1 MPFYLFPKN
10 ILLGHFI
17 KHKSSIS
24 EEFLELLPT
33 KKIFSEFTNA
43 YVCMYYFL
51 FQSCCCDFVTPY
63 MTSGVQE
70 YNKAHI
76 HKYYIPSEN
85 FELLQIFKRRNALWF
100 REGSKHRKTDLA
112 PQVLNFVRFDGKNH
126 HHGQQE
132 TGWRSVKENLP
143 QKRVGSNSWRS
154 CVR

>member
-1 MPFYLFPKN
+1 MKWPNKLVLFYLFPKKSRVYSFFDFEAF
-10 ILLGHFI
+10 LLGHFS
-17 KHKSSIS
+17 KHKPSIS
-24 EEFLELLPT
+24 EEFLVLFPT

-70 YNKAHI
+70 YNKAHST
-76 HKYYIPSEN
+76 YIVLPSEN

-100 REGSKHRKTDLA
+100 REGSKHRKTELA

-132 TGWRSVKENLP
+132 TGWRSV
-143 QKRVGSNSWRS
+143 
-154 CVR
+154 

>member
-1 MPFYLFPKN
+1 MLFYLFPKKF
-10 ILLGHFI
+10 LLEHFI
-17 KHKSSIS
+17 KHKSSIY
-24 EEFLELLPT
+24 EGFLVFLPT
-33 KKIFSEFTNA
+33 KKSFQNSLMHMC
-43 YVCMYYFL
+43 VYYFL

-70 YNKAHI
+70 YNKAHST
-76 HKYYIPSEN
+76 YIVLPSEN

-100 REGSKHRKTDLA
+100 REGSKHRKTELA
-112 PQVLNFVRFDGKNH
+112 PQVLNFVRFDGKN